1 MNRASLRRVMVMTRH
16 SEIAEAQARAALAR
30 QELNGSVN
38 ALVSR
43 IKPSGL
49 AHQAFSGARKAGW
62 VSVAFRVYRYRATAL
77 TVLGLIAN
85 LKARK
90 KRKAAAQAATA
101 ARREAD
107 RARSMEIGQA
117 AGRERGGMEV
127 LVKVGAGS
135 IK

>member
-1 MNRASLRRVMVMTRH
+1 MKRASLRRVMVMTRH

-49 AHQAFSGARKAGW
+49 AHQASSGARKAGW
-62 VSVAFRVYRYRATAL
+62 VSLAFRVYRFRATAL

-85 LKARK
+85 LNARK
-90 KRKAAAQAATA
+90 NRKAAEQAATVG
-101 ARREAD
+101 RLEAD
-107 RARSMEIGQA
+107 RT
-117 AGRERGGMEV
+117 RG
-127 LVKVGAGS
+127 KNGS
-135 IK
+135 ASWRDR

>member
-1 MNRASLRRVMVMTRH
+1 MKRASLRRVMVMTRH

-62 VSVAFRVYRYRATAL
+62 VSLAFRVYRFRATAL

-90 KRKAAAQAATA
+90 KRKAAEQERSEEHTSELQSIMPHS
-101 ARREAD
+101 EA
-107 RARSMEIGQA
+107 
-117 AGRERGGMEV
+117 V
-127 LVKVGAGS
+127 FFLK
-135 IK
+135 KNN

>member
-1 MNRASLRRVMVMTRH
+1 MRISDWSSDVCSSDLPRRSWMKRASLRRVMVMTRH

-85 LKARK
+85 LTARK
-90 KRKAAAQAATA
+90 KRN
-101 ARREAD
+101 
-107 RARSMEIGQA
+107 
-117 AGRERGGMEV
+117 AGWP
-127 LVKVGAGS
+127 GA
-135 IK
+135 

>member
-1 MNRASLRRVMVMTRH
+1 MKRASLRRVMVMTRH

-49 AHQAFSGARKAGW
+49 AHQAFSRARKAGW
-62 VSVAFRVYRYRATAL
+62 GSLAFRVYRFRATAL

-85 LKARK
+85 LNTPTQRQAAKQD
-90 KRKAAAQAATA
+90 AAA
-101 ARREAD
+101 ARH
-107 RARSMEIGQA
+107 A
-117 AGRERGGMEV
+117 AGRARGLGGFWP
-127 LVKVGAGS
+127 LLSA
-135 IK
+135 

>member
-1 MNRASLRRVMVMTRH
+1 MKRASLRRVMVMTRH

-62 VSVAFRVYRYRATAL
+62 VSLAFRVYRFRATAL
-77 TVLGLIAN
+77 TVLGLIDN

-90 KRKAAAQAATA
+90 KRKEDEQEAPD
-101 ARREAD
+101 ARRAAD
-107 RARSMEIGQA
+107 RERDRALVHQFLIRCSNKRRHSQT
-117 AGRERGGMEV
+117 GR
-127 LVKVGAGS
+127 
-135 IK
+135 

>member
-62 VSVAFRVYRYRATAL
+62 VSLAFRVYRFRATAL

-90 KRKAAAQAATA
+90 KRRSEEHTYELQSIM
-101 ARREAD
+101 RRSYAVFCL
-107 RARSMEIGQA
+107 QKTHNHYQNKTN
-117 AGRERGGMEV
+117 
-127 LVKVGAGS
+127 LN
-135 IK
+135 